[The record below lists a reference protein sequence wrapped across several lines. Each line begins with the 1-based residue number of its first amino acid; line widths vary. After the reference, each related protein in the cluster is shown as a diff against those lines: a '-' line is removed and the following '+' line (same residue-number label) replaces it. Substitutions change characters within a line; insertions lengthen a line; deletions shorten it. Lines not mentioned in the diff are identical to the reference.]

1 MSAALQC
8 CPHQLNLQCLS
19 GPAGGVEE
27 IRQQRTIS
35 YPLGPKAEKGL
46 ISSPADPEGL
56 KPQGYL
62 LAVFSN
68 SFYSAIQ
75 PLFSCPLTLPH
86 PFLAVPGGCPLFS
99 ASGLVSGRPIF
110 LCMLATLQEAEEGPI
125 KVTFSLP
132 QRAESLYEER
142 KLIL

>member
-1 MSAALQC
+1 MSEALQC
-8 CPHQLNLQCLS
+8 CHHQLNLQCLS

-46 ISSPADPEGL
+46 ISSPANPEGL

-68 SFYSAIQ
+68 SLYSAIQ

-86 PFLAVPGGCPLFS
+86 PFLAVTGGCSLFS

-110 LCMLATLQEAEEGPI
+110 LCMACHPPRGRGGPH
-125 KVTFSLP
+125 
-132 QRAESLYEER
+132 
-142 KLIL
+142 